1 MEYNEIPTAIKELTN
16 ESVQITYVIKHDL
29 QRYTEPKPGKIKVGC
44 DGRVVHV
51 NSEKLEELLL
61 EQLESNSVEIAR
73 LEEIHSTLQKVSVGL
88 INK

>member
-16 ESVQITYVIKHDL
+16 ESGQITYVIKHKL
-29 QRYTEPKPGKIKVGC
+29 QCYTEPKSSKIKVSCG
-44 DGRVVHV
+44 DRVIHV
-51 NSEKLEELLL
+51 NSEKLEEFLL

-88 INK
+88 INR